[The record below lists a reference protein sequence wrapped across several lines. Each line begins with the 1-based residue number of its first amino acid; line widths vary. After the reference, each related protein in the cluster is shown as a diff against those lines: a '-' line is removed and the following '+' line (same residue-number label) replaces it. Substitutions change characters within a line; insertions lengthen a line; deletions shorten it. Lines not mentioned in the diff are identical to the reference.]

1 MFMVYKN
8 LNDFLPS
15 SNTENN
21 NNNDDSK
28 RQIINS
34 NIISFKMN
42 DKEDLNYLQSEP
54 IHLTF
59 KHLSQDYD
67 FDQFKPI
74 CSFWNYNKE

>member
-8 LNDFLPS
+8 LNDFLS
-15 SNTENN
+15 TSNTENN

-42 DKEDLNYLQSEP
+42 DREDVNYLQ
-54 IHLTF
+54 
-59 KHLSQDYD
+59 
-67 FDQFKPI
+67 
-74 CSFWNYNKE
+74 